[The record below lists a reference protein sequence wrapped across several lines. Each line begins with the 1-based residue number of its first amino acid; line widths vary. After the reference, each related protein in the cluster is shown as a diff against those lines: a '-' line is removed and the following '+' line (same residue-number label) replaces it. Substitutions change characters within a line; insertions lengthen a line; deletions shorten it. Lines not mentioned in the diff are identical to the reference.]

1 MKKILIPT
9 DFSELS
15 EYALHTAENIAASLQ
30 AEIHAL
36 KVLPTPGDAYFD
48 KKGKM
53 LECEDYDMTKF
64 EQERLDNEHKIQEW
78 LKSAK
83 NPVHIVV
90 KFGNMIDDIIEYIK
104 TNAIDLVVMGTS
116 GANGWKE
123 MFVGSNAEKI
133 VRYSP
138 VPVLTVKCDRP
149 NWSIDNILL
158 VNDFKNPQTENLD
171 IVQALQ
177 TSSNAQIHLLK
188 VEKTKETQREIFQ
201 QMEKFTQINGLQ
213 NVEFHIQNDRHI
225 EDGIFYFAH
234 EHSIDLIIMGTHGR
248 TGWEH
253 LIKGSISENVVNHL
267 YKPILT
273 FRLA

>member
-1 MKKILIPT
+1 MKKILIPA

-15 EYALHTAENIAASLQ
+15 AYALHTAENIATSLQ

-36 KVLPTPGDAYFD
+36 KVLPSPNDPYFN
-48 KKGKM
+48 KKSTT
-53 LECEDYDMTKF
+53 YDITKF
-64 EQERLDNEHKIQEW
+64 ERERLRHELEIRTW
-78 LKSAK
+78 LNSAK

-90 KFGNMIDDIIEYIK
+90 KFGNLIDDIMAYVK
-104 TNAIDLVVMGTS
+104 SQAIDLVVMGTS

-123 MFVGSNAEKI
+123 MFVGSNAEKV

-149 NWSIDNILL
+149 DWSIDHLLL
-158 VNDFKNPQTENLD
+158 VNDFKNPKIEDLG
-171 IVQALQ
+171 IVKALQ
-177 TSSNAQIHLLK
+177 ATFNAKIHLLK
-188 VEKTKETQREIFQ
+188 IERGKATQEDVFKR
-201 QMEKFTQINGLQ
+201 MEQFAQINGLE
-213 NVEFHIQNDRHI
+213 NVVCHIQPDRYV

-234 EHSIDLIIMGTHGR
+234 EHQIDLIIMGTHGR

-253 LIKGSISENVVNHL
+253 LIKGSISEKVVNHL

-273 FRLA
+273 FKLA